1 MRNTILVVDDEL
13 GIRELLKDCLED
25 GGYKVLVAEN
35 ASDADRLVKDKKI
48 DLVLLDVWLPDMDGI
63 SLFKRWRAGNIKK
76 HVIMMSGHA
85 SISSALEGIRLGAKD
100 FIEKPLS
107 LTKLLPLI
115 DSCFTSNT
123 NFLNEHEESELVSE
137 IITLNL
143 NDSLKNIK
151 EILEKRYFLFQLEKQ
166 NGNISKV
173 SEVSHVDRAHL
184 YRKLKLLGIN
194 STKQ

>member
-25 GGYKVLVAEN
+25 EGYKVLVAEN
-35 ASDADRLVKDKKI
+35 ASDADRLIKDKKI
-48 DLVLLDVWLPDMDGI
+48 DLVLLDVWLPDMDGV

-123 NFLNEHEESELVSE
+123 NFLNEHEEVALVSE

-151 EILEKRYFLFQLEKQ
+151 EVLERRYFLFQLEKQ
-166 NGNISKV
+166 NGNISRV
-173 SEVSHVDRAHL
+173 SEVSQVDRAHL

-194 STKQ
+194 GTKQ